1 MTSRPS
7 EYDIEHIEEILF
19 DGHGD
24 WFGAHLL
31 RLIRKADAVNRE
43 LLRLVFPH
51 HVAAYEA
58 WYMKE
63 GTE

>member
-1 MTSRPS
+1 MTHGPS
-7 EYDIEHIEEILF
+7 QYDLDHIEEILF

-31 RLIRKADAVNRE
+31 RLIRKADVINRE

-51 HVAAYEA
+51 HVEAVEA
-58 WYMKE
+58 WYKKE
-63 GTE
+63 DPE